1 MLAGEHALHLEEKMK
16 IRESTLRRLIN
27 ETLSTNFVKEQE
39 GSVNLA
45 RVEGAD
51 GMEAGVGRVVT
62 FIDDGFSSDSKVT
75 LKSPDGASIDAK
87 VQSVPNPGE
96 MKVYVPGLPKRG
108 VYAAT
113 VTSDRAPY
121 TLQRA
126 IGVGISQ
133 DLLDPK

>member
-1 MLAGEHALHLEEKMK
+1 MK

-27 ETLSTNFVKEQE
+27 ETLSTNFVKEQA
-39 GSVNLA
+39 GAVNLA

-51 GMEAGVGRVVT
+51 RMEAGVGRVVT
-62 FIDDGFSSDSKVT
+62 FIGDGFSSDSKVT
-75 LKSPDGASIDAK
+75 LKSPEGASIDAK

-113 VTSDRAPY
+113 VTSGSETY